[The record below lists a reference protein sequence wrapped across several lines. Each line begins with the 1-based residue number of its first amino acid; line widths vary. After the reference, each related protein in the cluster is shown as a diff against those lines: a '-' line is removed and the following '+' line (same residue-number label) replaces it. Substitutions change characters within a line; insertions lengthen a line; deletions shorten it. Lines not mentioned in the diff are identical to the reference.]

1 MNNNLFPELPADH
14 PLNTGVGL
22 ISVHSPEVLTKPSMF
37 IDLPYQH
44 DKNDRCGRTCRN
56 CTSAFCEGKGK
67 VGCYLHDEKPA
78 RNPRARALRCRLF
91 EHWNYAFDNIMADTL
106 RKS

>member
-1 MNNNLFPELPADH
+1 MTSTLLFPELPADH
-14 PLNTGVGL
+14 PLNTGEGI
-22 ISVHSPEVLTKPSMF
+22 ISLHSPEVLTQPSMF

-67 VGCYLHDEKPA
+67 VGCYMHDEKPA
-78 RNPRARALRCRLF
+78 RNPRARALKCKHF
-91 EHWNYAFDNIMADTL
+91 EHW
-106 RKS
+106 RKALEQFIF